1 MVKESSP
8 LELTHPQEV
17 STLVAVTP
25 GVVLAPSTVARA
37 AVDTARLLGHLLLG
51 RRWPSTGLNV
61 VGGASGRTPL
71 VR

>member
-8 LELTHPQEV
+8 LELTHLQEV
-17 STLVAVTP
+17 SALVAVTP

-51 RRWPSTGLNV
+51 LRCPSTGLNV
-61 VGGASGRTPL
+61 VGRASGRTLL